1 MGVFFLAF
9 LLVDS
14 AVLKNQFDMLE
25 ETEQAEPTVED
36 ISELHSTDIASSTN
50 VKNMLM
56 LEVQKR
62 LDGVDS
68 APLES
73 DILIDE
79 IEIKHEE
86 TENKHGKKKDMK
98 RRRKFFM
105 RVVR

>member
-1 MGVFFLAF
+1 MVVFFLAF

-14 AVLKNQFDMLE
+14 AVLKNRFDMLE

-36 ISELHSTDIASSTN
+36 ISELHSTDIPSSTN
-50 VKNMLM
+50 VNNGLM

-68 APLES
+68 ATLQT

-79 IEIKHEE
+79 IETTNE
-86 TENKHGKKKDMK
+86 K
-98 RRRKFFM
+98 REDRKRKRKFFM
-105 RVVR
+105 RVAR